1 MLGKKGNW
9 EQKGIRIFR
18 TLCYDSVG
26 EGESHFPAIAVT
38 DYHFLREGGALPSQF
53 LGNGMKRLILRL
65 LPLLSVLVLIFSL
78 LAMSGSG
85 LVAKKVLAHLL
96 MPAGLIWLGLLFL
109 ANTPGIGGRQRSFRA
124 FLWFAYTLSG
134 SPYLGN
140 GLLAIHENP
149 FYASET
155 LAEPLDALVVLGGGT
170 SLTPGGNPSVGLH
183 GDRILKPAQ
192 LFLAGNCRRLITT
205 GRSVTERG
213 EDRLLSQETSLLWQ
227 SLGIPVDAIAEL
239 SQPRN
244 TAEEMLA
251 VAELLKAHPEWE
263 KVGLATSAS
272 HLPRAL
278 DEARKH
284 GLELIPVPCDFRS
297 TALPLSPLYIVPQAR
312 GFRDVQTALWE
323 WLGRAAS

>member
-1 MLGKKGNW
+1 
-9 EQKGIRIFR
+9 
-18 TLCYDSVG
+18 
-26 EGESHFPAIAVT
+26 
-38 DYHFLREGGALPSQF
+38 
-53 LGNGMKRLILRL
+53 MKRLLLRL
-65 LPLLSVLVLIFSL
+65 LPLVSVLVLVLSL
-78 LAMSGSG
+78 LIMSGSG

-96 MPAGLIWLGLLFL
+96 MPAGLIWLGLLL
-109 ANTPGIGGRQRSFRA
+109 VVNSPGIPRSQKSLLA
-124 FLWFAYTLSG
+124 FLWLGYTLAG

-140 GLLAIHENP
+140 GLLAIQENP

-213 EDRLLSQETSLLWQ
+213 EDRLLSRETSQIWQ
-227 SLGIPVDAIAEL
+227 SLGIPADAIAEL
-239 SQPRN
+239 SEPRN

-251 VAELLKAHPEWE
+251 VAGLLKVHPEWE

-278 DEARKH
+278 DEARQQ

-297 TALPLSPLYIVPQAR
+297 TALPLSPLYLVPQAR

-323 WLGRAAS
+323 WLGRAAG

>member
-1 MLGKKGNW
+1 MIG
-9 EQKGIRIFR
+9 
-18 TLCYDSVG
+18 Y
-26 EGESHFPAIAVT
+26 
-38 DYHFLREGGALPSQF
+38 
-53 LGNGMKRLILRL
+53 GMKRPLLRL
-65 LPLLSVLVLIFSL
+65 LPFVSVLVLVLSL
-78 LAMSGSG
+78 LIMSGSG

-96 MPAGLIWLGLLFL
+96 MPAGLIWLGLLL
-109 ANTPGIGGRQRSFRA
+109 VVNSPGIPRSQRSFLA
-124 FLWFAYTLSG
+124 FLWIAYTLAG

-140 GLLAIHENP
+140 GLLAIQENP

-155 LAEPLDALVVLGGGT
+155 LAEPLDAIVVLGGGT
-170 SLTPGGNPSVGLH
+170 SVTPGGNPSVGLH

-213 EDRLLSQETSLLWQ
+213 EDRLLSRETSLLWQ
-227 SLGIPVDAIAEL
+227 SLGVPADAIAEL
-239 SQPRN
+239 SEPRN

-251 VAELLKAHPEWE
+251 VAELLEAHPEWG

-278 DEARKH
+278 DEARKQ

-297 TALPLSPLYIVPQAR
+297 SALPLSPLYLVPQAR

-323 WLGRAAS
+323 WLGRAAG

>member
-1 MLGKKGNW
+1 
-9 EQKGIRIFR
+9 
-18 TLCYDSVG
+18 
-26 EGESHFPAIAVT
+26 
-38 DYHFLREGGALPSQF
+38 
-53 LGNGMKRLILRL
+53 MKRLLLRL
-65 LPLLSVLVLIFSL
+65 LPLVSVLVLVLSL
-78 LAMSGSG
+78 LIMSGSG

-96 MPAGLIWLGLLFL
+96 MPAGLIWLGLLL
-109 ANTPGIGGRQRSFRA
+109 MVNSTGIPRTQKSLLA
-124 FLWFAYTLSG
+124 FLWLGYTLAG

-140 GLLAIHENP
+140 GLLAIQEGS
-149 FYASET
+149 FYAVET

-170 SLTPGGNPSVGLH
+170 SVTPGGNPSVGLH

-213 EDRLLSQETSLLWQ
+213 EDRLLSRETSLLWQ
-227 SLGIPVDAIAEL
+227 SLGVPVDAIAEL
-239 SQPRN
+239 SEPRN
-244 TAEEMLA
+244 TAEEMRA
-251 VAELLKAHPEWE
+251 VADLLKVHPEWE

-278 DEARKH
+278 DEARQQ

-297 TALPLSPLYIVPQAR
+297 SALPLSPLYLVPQAR

-323 WLGRAAS
+323 WLGRAAG